1 MQLMRLSLPPAFRG
15 ATLAVSLGVAACVW
29 PAYAG
34 AQELRGSV
42 RDSAS
47 RQPVSTVVLLVVD
60 SAGSVLARNL
70 TNERGEFRMPF
81 PVGARRLQ
89 LLRIGFRPRDVVL
102 PPPVGDV
109 VSLDITMRVIPT
121 LLEPV
126 HVVDAPNCPRRD
138 DRTAAFAL
146 WEQARSA
153 LLAAVVARETDSAMI
168 KRLHFDRQLNQE
180 GFTAVSQTVHVD
192 STAGARPFIASHQA
206 TEFIER
212 GFVDDSANVA
222 VFNGPD
228 ADVML
233 DDAFPRGYCFQLAGA
248 EPTRPHQVGL
258 AFEAANHKRGRVD
271 VEGAV
276 WIDSTTRSLE
286 EIVFRYV
293 GLDRRFDRYEP
304 GGRVSFHTMAD
315 GTPII
320 DRWVI
325 RPIGYPATSS
335 RFVVMTFVEMHESGG
350 EVASARWK
358 DGRSWVAP
366 LGSLTGIVTRERRP
380 AGGQIVTL
388 AGTDYAAVSDSAG
401 RFIIRDLVPGPYTIA
416 VADSLLAPLDIVL
429 KTKVSF
435 TAVRDSVTSVAFE
448 ATTAEDYAAQ
458 VCSRRVPT
466 PGRSVIIG
474 RALLADGSPAT
485 GVEVEPSLVGDSS
498 LVVLR
503 KEKVDRQG
511 LFHICNVPNGAKVEL
526 RAERELKTATWAAT
540 QTYNVVHD
548 IEAIRLTL
556 RLFPR

>member
-1 MQLMRLSLPPAFRG
+1 MQVMRLSLPPAFRG
-15 ATLAVSLGVAACVW
+15 ATLAVSLGVAACAW
-29 PAYAG
+29 SARAG

-70 TNERGEFRMPF
+70 TNERGEFRMQLPT
-81 PVGARRLQ
+81 GARRLQ

-102 PPPVGDV
+102 PSSVGNV
-109 VSLDITMRVIPT
+109 VSLDVTMRVIPT

-126 HVVDAPNCPRRD
+126 HVIDAPNCPRRD

-153 LLAAVVARETDSAMI
+153 LLAAVVARETDSAVI
-168 KRLHFDRQLNQE
+168 KRLHFDRQMNQD
-180 GFTAVSQTVHVD
+180 GFIAVSQTVHVD
-192 STAGARPFIASHQA
+192 SSAGARPFVASHQA

-233 DDAFPRGYCFQLAGA
+233 DDAFPRGYCFQLAGT
-248 EPTRPHQVGL
+248 EQSRPHQVGL
-258 AFEAANHKRGRVD
+258 AFEAASHKRGRVD

-293 GLDRRFDRYEP
+293 GLDRRFDRFEP

-325 RPIGYPATSS
+325 RPIGVPASS
-335 RFVVMTFVEMHESGG
+335 RYAVLGPIELHESGG
-350 EVASARWK
+350 EVARARWN

-366 LGSLTGIVTRERRP
+366 LGSLTGIVTRERVP
-380 AGGQIVTL
+380 AGGQIVIL

-401 RFIIRDLVPGPYTIA
+401 RFTIRDLVPGPYTVA

-458 VCSRRVPT
+458 VCSRRAPT

-485 GVEVEPSLVGDSS
+485 GAEVEPSLVADSS
-498 LVVLR
+498 LVPLG
-503 KEKVDRQG
+503 KEKVDRHG
-511 LFHICNVPNGAKVEL
+511 LFHVCNIPTGAKVEL
-526 RAERELKTATWAAT
+526 RAERDLKTATWAAT
-540 QTYNVVHD
+540 QAYNVVHD